1 MIAVNWQYTCCQ
13 MVKKFYC
20 FFVNFFLQFHNNLHL
35 GCNVG
40 DFYEYLKTFYM
51 KDKSKCVIP
60 LIIPEY
66 FM

>member
-1 MIAVNWQYTCCQ
+1 MYMLSNG
-13 MVKKFYC
+13 KKILLLFC
-20 FFVNFFLQFHNNLHL
+20 KFFLQFHNNLHL

-40 DFYEYLKTFYM
+40 DFYKYLKTFYM